1 MIMWKMMMMVMVMMM
16 MMMMRT
22 HDDGDDDDDDDGGV
36 KNCDDVDDKGEN
48 DEIATKTSLLGLT
61 LTTSRSGTR

>member
-1 MIMWKMMMMVMVMMM
+1 MIMWKMMMMVMM

-22 HDDGDDDDDDDGGV
+22 HDDGDDDDDDDDDGV

-48 DEIATKTSLLGLT
+48 DEIATGTSLLGLT